1 MFVIVRFTVVRP
13 AIVTFGVTTWATS
26 MPSAPCWTE
35 VTCPGT
41 VAAAKTKL
49 TCSGSVKYLPVRV
62 MISPPLEEPELGTTL

>member
-1 MFVIVRFTVVRP
+1 MTFTTVR
-13 AIVTFGVTTWATS
+13 AEIVTFGVATWATS
-26 MPSAPCWTE
+26 TPSAPCWTE

-62 MISPPLEEPELGTTL
+62 MMSPPLAEPKAGTTL